1 MSKESKPRDR
11 WSQVFYAAAGRPRG
25 WCKGC
30 GYWPVVND
38 GAHRADCTLTE
49 HDKAVRLATDL
60 LGARLI
66 DDRITPGRREK

>member
-1 MSKESKPRDR
+1 MSASAQQTCGAGYPRSKESKP
-11 WSQVFYAAAGRPRG
+11 P
-25 WCKGC
+25 
-30 GYWPVVND
+30 
-38 GAHRADCTLTE
+38 DCTLTE